1 MKPPTQYA
9 PESCSTG
16 QDRYSRSPVDNQLN
30 YDPKDYY
37 MTSSF
42 SVDKRIIT
50 RLLTVLASLAL
61 LNACSEGSG
70 TQTTMPVTTIEATTD
85 LSPSLEASPFAAED
99 DFNYAADRFAD
110 IRMLRYQVP
119 GFEDLSDQQK
129 ELLYYLSQAA
139 LSGRDIMF
147 DQNYKHNLRIRR
159 TLEEVLKNY
168 AGARDTENFGHLTTY
183 AKQVW
188 FANGIHHHYSGL
200 KFTPLFDEEYFNEVI
215 SAASAES
222 DFPLLE
228 DQSVEQL
235 ITELTPIL
243 FDQNLDPKKVNTAD
257 GVDKV
262 ATSAV
267 NFYEGVTEQEV
278 VDFYAALSASD
289 DSTPISYGLNSK
301 LVKVDGQIVERVWHI
316 GGMYSEA
323 LEQVVYWLERA
334 IGVAE
339 NDKQRTTF
347 ELLVKYYRSGDLE
360 DFDAY
365 NIAWVADTDSAI
377 DVINGF
383 IEVYNDP
390 LGYRGSFES
399 VVSFRD
405 AEATLRISAIGERA
419 QWFEDNSPIQDEHKK
434 ADVTG
439 IDGKVITVVME
450 SGDASPATP
459 IGINLPNSSWIRAE
473 YGSKSVSLGN
483 IVSAY
488 NSSPSKTLEEFAFT
502 TEEILRSRTHSEQAG
517 DLHTDMHEVIGH
529 ASGLINEGVGTTRE
543 TLRQYASTLEEGRA
557 DLVALYYIMDP
568 MLIEIGVMD
577 SLDVGRTE
585 YDSYIRGGAM
595 LQLYRL
601 QPGELVE
608 EAHMRNRQLVAL
620 WSYEQ
625 GLEENVIERVIR
637 DGKTFFVVNDY
648 EKLREIFGRLLKE
661 IQRIKSEGDFEAAR
675 ELVEN
680 YGTQVDEELHAEVL
694 QRYATLDVAPYSGFI
709 NPRVIA
715 DDENGVVSN
724 VRIEYPND
732 FMSQMLEYAANYS
745 FLPNEN

>member
-1 MKPPTQYA
+1 
-9 PESCSTG
+9 
-16 QDRYSRSPVDNQLN
+16 
-30 YDPKDYY
+30 
-37 MTSSF
+37 MTPSF
-42 SVDKRIIT
+42 TIDTRIIS
-50 RLLTVLASLAL
+50 RILILLTSLTLLGACGDVSEPTTTTAQPAL
-61 LNACSEGSG
+61 
-70 TQTTMPVTTIEATTD
+70 IEAAT
-85 LSPSLEASPFAAED
+85 SAEAAQTNLVTSDVEFKYE
-99 DFNYAADRFAD
+99 ADRFAD

-119 GFEDLSDQQK
+119 GFSDLSNQQR

-139 LSGRDIMF
+139 LSGRDIMY

-159 TLEEVLKNY
+159 TIEEVLKNY
-168 AGARDTENFGHLTTY
+168 DGDRESESFANFLSY

-188 FANGIHHHYSGL
+188 FANGIHHHYSSA
-200 KFTPLFDEEYFNEVI
+200 KFTPLFDQEYFSEI
-215 SAASAES
+215 ILASAKVS
-222 DFPLLE
+222 DFPVRE
-228 DQSVEQL
+228 GQSLVEL
-235 ITELTPIL
+235 VAELTPII
-243 FDQNLDPKKVNTAD
+243 FDPTIDSKKVNTAD
-257 GVDKV
+257 GVDKI

-278 VDFYAALSASD
+278 IDFYAAKSAND
-289 DSTPISYGLNSK
+289 DDTPVSHGLNSK
-301 LVKVDGQIVERVWHI
+301 LAKVDGEIVEQVWRV
-316 GGMYSEA
+316 GGMYNDA

-334 IGVAE
+334 INVAE
-339 NDKQRTTF
+339 NEKQKKTF

-365 NIAWVADTDSAI
+365 NIAWVEDIDSTV

-390 LGYRGSFES
+390 LAYRGSFES

-419 QWFEDNSPIQDEHKK
+419 QWFEDNSPILSEHKK

-473 YGSKSVSLGN
+473 HGSKSVSLGN
-483 IVSAY
+483 IVGAY
-488 NSSPSKTLEEFAFT
+488 NSSPSKTLAEFAYSV
-502 TEEILRSRTHSEQAG
+502 EEILRSRTHSEQAG

-529 ASGLINEGVGTTRE
+529 ASGKINPGVGTTRE
-543 TLRQYASTLEEGRA
+543 TLRQYASTLEEARA

-577 SLDVGRTE
+577 SLDVGRSE
-585 YDSYIRGGAM
+585 YDAYIRGGAM

-625 GLEENVIERVIR
+625 GLEDNVIERVVR
-637 DGKTFFVVNDY
+637 DGKTYFVVNDY
-648 EKLREIFGRLLKE
+648 EKLREIFGRLLRE

-680 YGTQVDEELHAEVL
+680 YGTQVDQELHAEVL
-694 QRYATLDVAPYSGFI
+694 ERYASLEVAPYSGFI
-709 NPRVIA
+709 NPRIVA

-724 VRIEYPND
+724 VRVEYPKD
-732 FMSQMLEYAANYS
+732 FMTQMLEYAEDYS
-745 FLPNEN
+745 FLPTDN

>member
-1 MKPPTQYA
+1 M
-9 PESCSTG
+9 
-16 QDRYSRSPVDNQLN
+16 DNQLN

-42 SVDKRIIT
+42 SVDKRVIT
-50 RLLTVLASLAL
+50 RLLTVLVSLAL

-85 LSPSLEASPFAAED
+85 LSPSLEAAPFAAED

-215 SAASAES
+215 SAASPES

-301 LVKVDGQIVERVWHI
+301 LVKVDGQIVERVWHV

-620 WSYEQ
+620 WSYEE

-648 EKLREIFGRLLKE
+648 EKLREIFGRLLQE

-709 NPRVIA
+709 NPRVVA

>member
-1 MKPPTQYA
+1 
-9 PESCSTG
+9 
-16 QDRYSRSPVDNQLN
+16 
-30 YDPKDYY
+30 
-37 MTSSF
+37 MTPSF
-42 SVDKRIIT
+42 TIDTRIIS
-50 RLLTVLASLAL
+50 RILILLTSLTLLGACGDVSEPTTTTAQPAL
-61 LNACSEGSG
+61 
-70 TQTTMPVTTIEATTD
+70 IEAAT
-85 LSPSLEASPFAAED
+85 SAEAAQTNLVTSDVEFKYE
-99 DFNYAADRFAD
+99 ADRFAD
-110 IRMLRYQVP
+110 IRMLRYQVH
-119 GFEDLSDQQK
+119 GFSDLSNQQR

-139 LSGRDIMF
+139 LSGRDIMY

-159 TLEEVLKNY
+159 TIEEVLKNY
-168 AGARDTENFGHLTTY
+168 DGDRESESFANFLSY

-188 FANGIHHHYSGL
+188 FANGIHHHYSSA
-200 KFTPLFDEEYFNEVI
+200 KFTPLFDQEYFSEI
-215 SAASAES
+215 ILASAKVS
-222 DFPLLE
+222 DFPVRE
-228 DQSVEQL
+228 GQSLVEL
-235 ITELTPIL
+235 VAELTPII
-243 FDQNLDPKKVNTAD
+243 FDPTIDSKKVNTAD
-257 GVDKV
+257 GVDKI

-278 VDFYAALSASD
+278 MDFYAAKSAND
-289 DSTPISYGLNSK
+289 DDTPVSHGLNSK
-301 LVKVDGQIVERVWHI
+301 LTKVDGEIVEQVWRV
-316 GGMYSEA
+316 GGMYNDA

-334 IGVAE
+334 INVAE
-339 NDKQRTTF
+339 NEKQKKTF

-365 NIAWVADTDSAI
+365 NIAWVEDIDSTV

-390 LGYRGSFES
+390 LAYRGSFES

-419 QWFEDNSPIQDEHKK
+419 QWFEDNSPILSEHKK

-473 YGSKSVSLGN
+473 HGSKSVSLGN
-483 IVSAY
+483 IVGAY
-488 NSSPSKTLEEFAFT
+488 NSSPSKTLAEFAYSV
-502 TEEILRSRTHSEQAG
+502 EEILRSRTHSEQAG

-529 ASGLINEGVGTTRE
+529 ASGKINPGVGTTTE
-543 TLRQYASTLEEGRA
+543 TLRQYASTLEEARA

-577 SLDVGRTE
+577 SLDVGRSE
-585 YDSYIRGGAM
+585 YDAYIRGGAM

-625 GLEENVIERVIR
+625 GLEDNVIERVVR
-637 DGKTFFVVNDY
+637 DGKTYFVVNDY
-648 EKLREIFGRLLKE
+648 EKLREIFGRLLRE

-680 YGTQVDEELHAEVL
+680 YGTQVDQELHAEVL
-694 QRYATLDVAPYSGFI
+694 ERYASLEVAPYSGFI
-709 NPRVIA
+709 NPRIVA

-724 VRIEYPND
+724 VRVEYPKD
-732 FMSQMLEYAANYS
+732 FMTQMLEYAEDYS
-745 FLPNEN
+745 FLPTDN

>member
-1 MKPPTQYA
+1 
-9 PESCSTG
+9 
-16 QDRYSRSPVDNQLN
+16 
-30 YDPKDYY
+30 
-37 MTSSF
+37 MTPSF
-42 SVDKRIIT
+42 TIDTRIIS
-50 RLLTVLASLAL
+50 RILILLTSLTLLGACGDVSEPTTTTAQPAL
-61 LNACSEGSG
+61 
-70 TQTTMPVTTIEATTD
+70 IEAAT
-85 LSPSLEASPFAAED
+85 SAEAAQTNLVTSDVEFKYE
-99 DFNYAADRFAD
+99 ADRFAD

-119 GFEDLSDQQK
+119 GFSDLSNQQR

-139 LSGRDIMF
+139 LSGRDIMY

-159 TLEEVLKNY
+159 TIEEVLKNY
-168 AGARDTENFGHLTTY
+168 DGDRESESFANFLSY

-188 FANGIHHHYSGL
+188 FANGIHHHYSSA
-200 KFTPLFDEEYFNEVI
+200 KFTPLFDQEYFSKI
-215 SAASAES
+215 ILASAKVS
-222 DFPLLE
+222 DFPVRE
-228 DQSVEQL
+228 GQSLVEL
-235 ITELTPIL
+235 VAELTPII
-243 FDQNLDPKKVNTAD
+243 FDPTIDSKKVNTAD
-257 GVDKV
+257 GVDKI

-278 VDFYAALSASD
+278 IDFYAAKSAND
-289 DSTPISYGLNSK
+289 DDTPVSHGLNSK
-301 LVKVDGQIVERVWHI
+301 LTKVDGEIVEQVWRV
-316 GGMYSEA
+316 GGMYNDA

-334 IGVAE
+334 INVAE
-339 NDKQRTTF
+339 NEKQKKTF

-365 NIAWVADTDSAI
+365 NIAWVEDIDSTV

-390 LGYRGSFES
+390 LAYRGSFES

-419 QWFEDNSPIQDEHKK
+419 QWFEDNSPILSEHKK

-473 YGSKSVSLGN
+473 HGSKSVSLGN
-483 IVSAY
+483 IVGAY
-488 NSSPSKTLEEFAFT
+488 NSSPSKTLAEFAYSE
-502 TEEILRSRTHSEQAG
+502 EEILRSRTHSEQAG

-529 ASGLINEGVGTTRE
+529 ASGKINPGVGTTRE
-543 TLRQYASTLEEGRA
+543 TLRQYASTLEEARA

-577 SLDVGRTE
+577 SLDVGRSE
-585 YDSYIRGGAM
+585 YDAYIRGGAM

-625 GLEENVIERVIR
+625 GLEDNVIERVVR
-637 DGKTFFVVNDY
+637 DGKTYFVVNDY
-648 EKLREIFGRLLKE
+648 EKLREIFGRLLRE

-680 YGTQVDEELHAEVL
+680 YGTQVDQELHAEVL
-694 QRYATLDVAPYSGFI
+694 ERYASLEVAPYSGFI
-709 NPRVIA
+709 NPRIVA

-724 VRIEYPND
+724 VRVEYPKD
-732 FMSQMLEYAANYS
+732 FMTQMLEYAEDYS
-745 FLPNEN
+745 FLPTDN

>member
-1 MKPPTQYA
+1 M
-9 PESCSTG
+9 
-16 QDRYSRSPVDNQLN
+16 DNQLN

>member
-1 MKPPTQYA
+1 
-9 PESCSTG
+9 
-16 QDRYSRSPVDNQLN
+16 
-30 YDPKDYY
+30 
-37 MTSSF
+37 MTPSF
-42 SVDKRIIT
+42 TIDTRIIS
-50 RLLTVLASLAL
+50 RILILLTSLTLLGACGDVSEPTTTTAQPAL
-61 LNACSEGSG
+61 
-70 TQTTMPVTTIEATTD
+70 IEAAT
-85 LSPSLEASPFAAED
+85 SAEAAQTNLVTSDVEFKYE
-99 DFNYAADRFAD
+99 ADRFAD

-119 GFEDLSDQQK
+119 GFSDLSNQQR

-139 LSGRDIMF
+139 LSGRDIMY

-159 TLEEVLKNY
+159 TIEEVLKNY
-168 AGARDTENFGHLTTY
+168 DGDRESESFANFLSY

-188 FANGIHHHYSGL
+188 FANGIHHHYSSA
-200 KFTPLFDEEYFNEVI
+200 KFTPLFDQEYFSEI
-215 SAASAES
+215 ILASAKVS
-222 DFPLLE
+222 DFPVRE
-228 DQSVEQL
+228 GQSLVEL
-235 ITELTPIL
+235 VAELTPII
-243 FDQNLDPKKVNTAD
+243 FDPTIDSKKVNTAD
-257 GVDKV
+257 GVDKI

-278 VDFYAALSASD
+278 IDFYAARSAND
-289 DSTPISYGLNSK
+289 DDTPVSHGLNSK
-301 LVKVDGQIVERVWHI
+301 LTKVDGEIVEQVWRV
-316 GGMYSEA
+316 GGMYNDA

-334 IGVAE
+334 INVAE
-339 NDKQRTTF
+339 NEKQKKTF

-365 NIAWVADTDSAI
+365 NIAWVEDINSTV

-390 LGYRGSFES
+390 LAYRGSFES

-419 QWFEDNSPIQDEHKK
+419 QWFEDNSPILSEHKK

-473 YGSKSVSLGN
+473 HGSKSVSLGN
-483 IVSAY
+483 IVGAY
-488 NSSPSKTLEEFAFT
+488 NSSPSKTLAEFAYSV
-502 TEEILRSRTHSEQAG
+502 EEILRSRTHSEQAG

-529 ASGLINEGVGTTRE
+529 ASGKINPGVGTTRE
-543 TLRQYASTLEEGRA
+543 TLRQYASTLEEARA

-577 SLDVGRTE
+577 SLDVGRSE
-585 YDSYIRGGAM
+585 YDAYIRGGAM

-625 GLEENVIERVIR
+625 GLEDNVIERVVR
-637 DGKTFFVVNDY
+637 DGKTYFVVNDY
-648 EKLREIFGRLLKE
+648 EKLREIFGRLLRE

-680 YGTQVDEELHAEVL
+680 YGTQVDQELHAEVL
-694 QRYATLDVAPYSGFI
+694 ERYASLEVAPYSGFI
-709 NPRVIA
+709 NPRIVA

-724 VRIEYPND
+724 VRVEYPKD
-732 FMSQMLEYAANYS
+732 FMAQMLEYAEDYS
-745 FLPNEN
+745 FLPTDN

>member
-1 MKPPTQYA
+1 
-9 PESCSTG
+9 
-16 QDRYSRSPVDNQLN
+16 
-30 YDPKDYY
+30 
-37 MTSSF
+37 MTSF
-42 SVDKRIIT
+42 LSVDKRFAS
-50 RLLTVLASLAL
+50 RLLTVLASLAF
-61 LNACSEGSG
+61 LNACSEDS
-70 TQTTMPVTTIEATTD
+70 TPQPTTPT
-85 LSPSLEASPFAAED
+85 PSVEIAADASSSMQAIPNAAD
-99 DFNYAADRFAD
+99 DSFIYEADRFAD

-139 LSGRDIMF
+139 LSGRDIMY
-147 DQNYKHNLRIRR
+147 DQNYKHNLRVRR
-159 TLEEVLKNY
+159 TLEEVLNNY
-168 AGARDTENFGHLTTY
+168 AGDRDTENFTHLTTY

-200 KFTPLFDEEYFNEVI
+200 KFTPLFDEQYFSDVI
-215 SAASAES
+215 TAAAPQAN
-222 DFPLLE
+222 FPLRE
-228 DQSVEQL
+228 GQSIEQL
-235 ITELTPIL
+235 ISEITPIL
-243 FDQNLDPKKVNTAD
+243 FDPDIDPKKVNTAD

-278 VDFYAALSASD
+278 VNFYAALSDND
-289 DSTPISYGLNSK
+289 DSTPVSHGLNSK
-301 LVKVDGQIVERVWHI
+301 LVKVDGEIVERVWRV
-316 GGMYSEA
+316 GGMYSAA

-334 IGVAE
+334 IAVAE

-365 NIAWVADTDSAI
+365 NIAWVEDTDSAI

-419 QWFEDNSPIQDEHKK
+419 QWFEDNSPIQDDHKK

-473 YGSKSVSLGN
+473 HGSKSVSLGN

-488 NSSPSKTLEEFAFT
+488 NSSPSKTLEEFAFSD
-502 TEEILRSRTHSEQAG
+502 EEILRSRTHSEQAG

-529 ASGLINEGVGTTRE
+529 ASGKINEGVGTTRE

-577 SLDVGRTE
+577 SLDVGRSE
-585 YDSYIRGGAM
+585 YDGYIRGGAM

-625 GLEENVIERVIR
+625 GLEENVIERVVR
-637 DGKTFFVVNDY
+637 DGKTYFVVNDY
-648 EKLREIFGRLLKE
+648 EKLREIFGRLLQE

-675 ELVEN
+675 DLVEN

-694 QRYATLDVAPYSGFI
+694 NRYASLDVAPYSGFV
-709 NPRVIA
+709 NPRIVA
-715 DDENGVVSN
+715 DDDNGVVSN
-724 VRIEYPND
+724 VRVEYPND
-732 FMSQMLEYAANYS
+732 FMSQMLEYAADYS
-745 FLPNEN
+745 FLPTEN

>member
-1 MKPPTQYA
+1 
-9 PESCSTG
+9 
-16 QDRYSRSPVDNQLN
+16 
-30 YDPKDYY
+30 

-42 SVDKRIIT
+42 SVDKRFIT
-50 RLLTVLASLAL
+50 RLLTVLASLAFL
-61 LNACSEGSG
+61 GACSEDSG
-70 TQTTMPVTTIEATTD
+70 TQTTAPVDAVEAATD
-85 LSPSLEASPFAAED
+85 PSSSLEAAVITVEN
-99 DFNYAADRFAD
+99 DFDYEAGRFAD

-119 GFEDLSDQQK
+119 GFEGLSDQQK

-139 LSGRDIMF
+139 LSGRDIMY

-168 AGARDTENFGHLTTY
+168 AGDRDTENFGHLTTY

-215 SAASAES
+215 NAAAPES
-222 DFPLLE
+222 SFPLRD
-228 DQSVEQL
+228 DQSIEQL
-235 ITELTPIL
+235 IAELTPIL

-262 ATSAV
+262 TTSAV

-278 VDFYAALSASD
+278 VDFYAAQSETD
-289 DSTPISYGLNSK
+289 DSTPISHGLNSK
-301 LVKVDGQIVERVWHI
+301 LVKVDGEIVERVWHV

-419 QWFEDNSPIQDEHKK
+419 QWFEDNSPIQEEHKK

-450 SGDASPATP
+450 SGDSSPATP

-473 YGSKSVSLGN
+473 HGSKSVSLGN

-502 TEEILRSRTHSEQAG
+502 EEEILRSRTYSEQAG

-529 ASGLINEGVGTTRE
+529 ASGRINEGVGTTRE

-577 SLDVGRTE
+577 SLDVGRSE
-585 YDSYIRGGAM
+585 YDAYIRGGAM

-625 GLEENVIERVIR
+625 GLEENVIERVVR

-648 EKLREIFGRLLKE
+648 EKLREIFGRLLQE

-675 ELVEN
+675 DLVEN

-694 QRYATLDVAPYSGFI
+694 RRYATLDVAPYSGFV
-709 NPRVIA
+709 NPRIAA

-724 VRIEYPND
+724 VRVEYPND

-745 FLPNEN
+745 FLPTDN

>member
-1 MKPPTQYA
+1 
-9 PESCSTG
+9 
-16 QDRYSRSPVDNQLN
+16 
-30 YDPKDYY
+30 
-37 MTSSF
+37 MTSTLSAY
-42 SVDKRIIT
+42 KHTIT
-50 RLLTVLASLAL
+50 RLLTVLAALAL
-61 LNACSEGSG
+61 LGACSEGSDMPASP
-70 TQTTMPVTTIEATTD
+70 QTATEAAPAA
-85 LSPSLEASPFAAED
+85 SPSPEAAPSASED
-99 DFNYAADRFAD
+99 EFEYEADRFAD

-139 LSGRDIMF
+139 LSGRDIMY

-159 TLEEVLKNY
+159 TLEEILKNY
-168 AGARDTENFGHLTTY
+168 EGDRDTADFASLTTY

-200 KFTPLFDEEYFNEVI
+200 KFTPQFNEDYFSEVI
-215 SAASAES
+215 RSAAPQSN
-222 DFPLLE
+222 FPLRE
-228 DQSVEQL
+228 GQSVGQL

-243 FDQNLDPKKVNTAD
+243 FDPDLDPKKVNTAD

-278 VDFYAALSASD
+278 IDFYAAKSAAD
-289 DSTPISYGLNSK
+289 DSTPVSHGLNSK
-301 LVKVDGQIVERVWHI
+301 LVKVNGEIVERVWRV
-316 GGMYSEA
+316 GGMYTEA

-334 IGVAE
+334 ISVAE
-339 NDKQRTTF
+339 NEKQQTAL

-365 NIAWVADTDSAI
+365 NIAWVEDTDSAI

-419 QWFEDNSPIQDEHKK
+419 QWFEDNSPIQDDHKK
-434 ADVTG
+434 ADVKG

-473 YGSKSVSLGN
+473 HGSKSVSLGN

-502 TEEILRSRTHSEQAG
+502 EEEILRSRTHSEQAG

-529 ASGLINEGVGTTRE
+529 ASGQINPGVGTTRE

-557 DLVALYYIMDP
+557 DLVALYYILDP

-577 SLDVGRTE
+577 SLDVGRSE

-608 EAHMRNRQLVAL
+608 EAHMRNRQLIAL

-637 DGKTFFVVNDY
+637 DGKTYFVVNDY
-648 EKLREIFGRLLKE
+648 EKLREIFGRLLRE

-675 ELVEN
+675 DLVEN
-680 YGTQVDEELHAEVL
+680 YGTQVDQELHAEVL
-694 QRYATLDVAPYSGFI
+694 ERYAALDVAPYSGFV
-709 NPRVIA
+709 NPRIVA
-715 DDENGVVSN
+715 DDNNGVVRN
-724 VRIEYPND
+724 VRVEYPND
-732 FMSQMLEYAANYS
+732 FMAQMLEYAENYS
-745 FLPNEN
+745 FLPTDN

>member
-1 MKPPTQYA
+1 
-9 PESCSTG
+9 
-16 QDRYSRSPVDNQLN
+16 
-30 YDPKDYY
+30 
-37 MTSSF
+37 MTPSF
-42 SVDKRIIT
+42 TIDTRIIS
-50 RLLTVLASLAL
+50 RILILLASLTLLGACGDVSEPTTTTAQPAL
-61 LNACSEGSG
+61 
-70 TQTTMPVTTIEATTD
+70 IEAAT
-85 LSPSLEASPFAAED
+85 SAEAAQTNLVTSDVEFE
-99 DFNYAADRFAD
+99 YEADRFAD

-119 GFEDLSDQQK
+119 GFSDLSNQQR

-139 LSGRDIMF
+139 LSGRDIMY

-159 TLEEVLKNY
+159 TIEEVLKNY
-168 AGARDTENFGHLTTY
+168 DGDRESESFANFLSY

-188 FANGIHHHYSGL
+188 FANGIHHHYSSA
-200 KFTPLFDEEYFNEVI
+200 KFTPLFDQEYFSEI
-215 SAASAES
+215 ILASAKVS
-222 DFPLLE
+222 DFPVRE
-228 DQSVEQL
+228 GQSLVEL
-235 ITELTPIL
+235 VAELTPII
-243 FDQNLDPKKVNTAD
+243 FDPTIDSKKVNTAD
-257 GVDKV
+257 GVDKI

-278 VDFYAALSASD
+278 IDFYAAKSAND
-289 DSTPISYGLNSK
+289 DDTPVSHGLNSK
-301 LVKVDGQIVERVWHI
+301 LTKVDGEIVEQVWRV
-316 GGMYSEA
+316 GGMYNDA

-334 IGVAE
+334 INVAE
-339 NDKQRTTF
+339 NEKQKKTF

-365 NIAWVADTDSAI
+365 NIAWVEDIDSTV

-390 LGYRGSFES
+390 LAYRGSFES

-419 QWFEDNSPIQDEHKK
+419 QWFEDNSPILSEHKK

-473 YGSKSVSLGN
+473 HGSKSVSLGN
-483 IVSAY
+483 IVGAY
-488 NSSPSKTLEEFAFT
+488 NSSPSKTLAEFAYSE
-502 TEEILRSRTHSEQAG
+502 EEILRSRTHSEQAG

-529 ASGLINEGVGTTRE
+529 ASGKINPGVGTTRE
-543 TLRQYASTLEEGRA
+543 TLRQYASTLEEARA

-577 SLDVGRTE
+577 SLDVGRSE
-585 YDSYIRGGAM
+585 YDAYIRGGAM

-625 GLEENVIERVIR
+625 GLEDNVIERVVR
-637 DGKTFFVVNDY
+637 DGKTYFVVNDY
-648 EKLREIFGRLLKE
+648 EKLREIFGRLLRE

-680 YGTQVDEELHAEVL
+680 YGTQVDQELHAEVL
-694 QRYATLDVAPYSGFI
+694 ERYASLEVAPYSGFI
-709 NPRVIA
+709 NPRIVA

-724 VRIEYPND
+724 VRVEYPKD
-732 FMSQMLEYAANYS
+732 FMTQMLEYAEDYS
-745 FLPNEN
+745 FLPTDN

>member
-1 MKPPTQYA
+1 
-9 PESCSTG
+9 
-16 QDRYSRSPVDNQLN
+16 
-30 YDPKDYY
+30 
-37 MTSSF
+37 MTPSF
-42 SVDKRIIT
+42 TIDTRIIS
-50 RLLTVLASLAL
+50 RILILLTSLTLLGACGDVSEPTTTTAQPAL
-61 LNACSEGSG
+61 
-70 TQTTMPVTTIEATTD
+70 IEAAT
-85 LSPSLEASPFAAED
+85 SAEAAQTNLVTSDVEFKYE
-99 DFNYAADRFAD
+99 ADRFAD

-119 GFEDLSDQQK
+119 GFSDLSNQQR

-139 LSGRDIMF
+139 LSGRDIMY

-159 TLEEVLKNY
+159 TIEEVLKNY
-168 AGARDTENFGHLTTY
+168 DGDRESESFANFLSY

-188 FANGIHHHYSGL
+188 FANGIHHHYSSA
-200 KFTPLFDEEYFNEVI
+200 KFTPLFDQEYFSEI
-215 SAASAES
+215 ILASAKVS
-222 DFPLLE
+222 DFPVRE
-228 DQSVEQL
+228 GQSLVEL
-235 ITELTPIL
+235 VAELTPII
-243 FDQNLDPKKVNTAD
+243 FDPTIDSKKVNTAD
-257 GVDKV
+257 GVDKI

-278 VDFYAALSASD
+278 IDFYAAKSAND
-289 DSTPISYGLNSK
+289 DDTPVSHGLNSK
-301 LVKVDGQIVERVWHI
+301 LTKVDGEIVEQVWRV
-316 GGMYSEA
+316 GGMYNDA

-334 IGVAE
+334 INVAE
-339 NDKQRTTF
+339 NEKQKKTF

-365 NIAWVADTDSAI
+365 NIAWVEDIDSTV

-390 LGYRGSFES
+390 LAYRGSFES

-419 QWFEDNSPIQDEHKK
+419 QWFEDNSPILSEHKK

-473 YGSKSVSLGN
+473 HGSKSVSLGN
-483 IVSAY
+483 IVGAY
-488 NSSPSKTLEEFAFT
+488 NSSPSKTLAEFAYSE
-502 TEEILRSRTHSEQAG
+502 EEILRSRTHSEQAG

-529 ASGLINEGVGTTRE
+529 ASGKINPGVGTTRE
-543 TLRQYASTLEEGRA
+543 TLRQYASTLEEARA

-577 SLDVGRTE
+577 SLDVGRSE
-585 YDSYIRGGAM
+585 YDAYIRGGAM

-625 GLEENVIERVIR
+625 GLEDNVIERVVR
-637 DGKTFFVVNDY
+637 DGKTYFVVNDY
-648 EKLREIFGRLLKE
+648 EKLREIFGRLLRE

-680 YGTQVDEELHAEVL
+680 YGTQVDQELHAEVL
-694 QRYATLDVAPYSGFI
+694 ERYASLEVAPYSGFI
-709 NPRVIA
+709 NPRIVA

-724 VRIEYPND
+724 VRVEYPKD
-732 FMSQMLEYAANYS
+732 FMTQMLEYAEDYS
-745 FLPNEN
+745 FLPTDN

>member
-1 MKPPTQYA
+1 
-9 PESCSTG
+9 
-16 QDRYSRSPVDNQLN
+16 
-30 YDPKDYY
+30 

-709 NPRVIA
+709 NPRVVA

>member
-1 MKPPTQYA
+1 M
-9 PESCSTG
+9 
-16 QDRYSRSPVDNQLN
+16 DNQLN

-360 DFDAY
+360 DFNAY

>member
-1 MKPPTQYA
+1 M
-9 PESCSTG
+9 
-16 QDRYSRSPVDNQLN
+16 DNQLN

-648 EKLREIFGRLLKE
+648 EKLREIFGRLLQE

-709 NPRVIA
+709 NPRVVA

>member
-1 MKPPTQYA
+1 
-9 PESCSTG
+9 
-16 QDRYSRSPVDNQLN
+16 
-30 YDPKDYY
+30 
-37 MTSSF
+37 
-42 SVDKRIIT
+42 
-50 RLLTVLASLAL
+50 
-61 LNACSEGSG
+61 
-70 TQTTMPVTTIEATTD
+70 
-85 LSPSLEASPFAAED
+85 
-99 DFNYAADRFAD
+99 
-110 IRMLRYQVP
+110 MLRYQVP
-119 GFEDLSDQQK
+119 GFSDLSNQQR

-139 LSGRDIMF
+139 LSGRDIMY

-159 TLEEVLKNY
+159 TIEEVLKNY
-168 AGARDTENFGHLTTY
+168 DGDRESESFANFLSY

-188 FANGIHHHYSGL
+188 FANGIHHHYSSA
-200 KFTPLFDEEYFNEVI
+200 KFTPLFDQEYFSKI
-215 SAASAES
+215 ILASAKVS
-222 DFPLLE
+222 DFPVRE
-228 DQSVEQL
+228 GQSLVEL
-235 ITELTPIL
+235 VAELTPII
-243 FDQNLDPKKVNTAD
+243 FDPTIDSKKVNTAD
-257 GVDKV
+257 GVDKI

-278 VDFYAALSASD
+278 IDFYAARSAND
-289 DSTPISYGLNSK
+289 DDTPVSHGLNSK
-301 LVKVDGQIVERVWHI
+301 LTKVDGEIVEQVWRV
-316 GGMYSEA
+316 GGMYNDA

-334 IGVAE
+334 INVAE
-339 NDKQRTTF
+339 NEKQKKTF

-365 NIAWVADTDSAI
+365 NIAWVEDIDSTV

-390 LGYRGSFES
+390 LAYRGSFES

-419 QWFEDNSPIQDEHKK
+419 QWFEDNSPILSEHKK

-473 YGSKSVSLGN
+473 HGSKSVSLGN
-483 IVSAY
+483 IVGAY
-488 NSSPSKTLEEFAFT
+488 NSSPSKTLAEFAYSV
-502 TEEILRSRTHSEQAG
+502 EEILRSRTHSEQAG

-529 ASGLINEGVGTTRE
+529 ASGKINPGVGTTRE
-543 TLRQYASTLEEGRA
+543 TLRQYASTLEEARA

-577 SLDVGRTE
+577 SLDVGRSE
-585 YDSYIRGGAM
+585 YDAYIRGGAM

-625 GLEENVIERVIR
+625 GLEDNVIERVVR
-637 DGKTFFVVNDY
+637 DGKTYFVVNDY
-648 EKLREIFGRLLKE
+648 EKLREIFGRLLRE

-680 YGTQVDEELHAEVL
+680 YGTQVDQELHAEVL
-694 QRYATLDVAPYSGFI
+694 ERYASLEVAPYSGFI
-709 NPRVIA
+709 NPRIVA

-724 VRIEYPND
+724 VRVEYPKD
-732 FMSQMLEYAANYS
+732 FMTQMLEYAEDYS
-745 FLPNEN
+745 FLPTDN